1 MKGNMNVAGVKN
13 KLSETFKSM
22 ESVSFGLNRK
32 RLSDGKFLFFLFFF
46 MLFLL
51 RELSENAILSRIRF
65 LNLV

>member
-1 MKGNMNVAGVKN
+1 MKN

-22 ESVSFGLNRK
+22 ESVSFGVIGNV
-32 RLSDGKFLFFLFFF
+32 FQMENFFF
-46 MLFLL
+46 CFFVFLH

>member
-1 MKGNMNVAGVKN
+1 MKN

-32 RLSDGKFLFFLFFF
+32 RLSDGKFLFFVFV
-46 MLFLL
+46 FLH

-65 LNLV
+65 